1 VNSTT
6 VPTNM
11 SYVSASNSDGLTFA
25 NSGGNTL
32 FVAGTPT
39 TAGPVSLDVTVT
51 DTTNASD
58 TASVTYSV
66 IVDSV
71 PNGANNGN
79 AKGTYVCK
87 TNGYLDSNGAAWAS
101 LSSVVLDGSG
111 NITSGI
117 FDTNG
122 TGYTNAVSGTITG
135 TYSIGADNNGLA
147 TTTGVSTVGA
157 TGTFTQKWVL
167 ALTNAGEPASPAQ
180 EFRLVEADDVGAT
193 PSGQTSAVNC
203 YLATTSAFAASTLSG
218 HSFAY
223 GLDGVDASGLPEA
236 WAGRLTA
243 STESATGGTGGAAGG
258 TISGG
263 YMDGMYI
270 KKTGNGGGA
279 FTGSYTAPSSTTG
292 RFTITTVFGG
302 YTGVDVG
309 YIIDANRMFLL
320 ESVGDGGV
328 QSGEMRTQQQATYSN
343 ANLSGA
349 AVLSGQGVE
358 YENGSV
364 SGADSM
370 IYQVSG
376 NSAGILTVN
385 QSYDDNDGTYT
396 AGKENAGAL
405 TVTFDSTNPGRA
417 TFSPGSDSA
426 FLYFYNNNS
435 AIYLDLNG
443 GGSPSFLE
451 GGWLWPQTQ
460 TTFTDAALAG
470 TYLLSEQKLGSG
482 GSSSVGEI
490 DLASSGSVT
499 AAVSKAGENEFSFD
513 ASQSGLSYSWLTTTY
528 GAFSLVQTGQSGG
541 ETCMVVTPTNVICMD
556 GTSGSAKLSIL
567 QQ

>member
-1 VNSTT
+1 
-6 VPTNM
+6 
-11 SYVSASNSDGLTFA
+11 
-25 NSGGNTL
+25 
-32 FVAGTPT
+32 
-39 TAGPVSLDVTVT
+39 
-51 DTTNASD
+51 
-58 TASVTYSV
+58 
-66 IVDSV
+66 
-71 PNGANNGN
+71 
-79 AKGTYVCK
+79 
-87 TNGYLDSNGAAWAS
+87 
-101 LSSVVLDGSG
+101 
-111 NITSGI
+111 
-117 FDTNG
+117 
-122 TGYTNAVSGTITG
+122 
-135 TYSIGADNNGLA
+135 
-147 TTTGVSTVGA
+147 
-157 TGTFTQKWVL
+157 
-167 ALTNAGEPASPAQ
+167 
-180 EFRLVEADDVGAT
+180 
-193 PSGQTSAVNC
+193 
-203 YLATTSAFAASTLSG
+203 
-218 HSFAY
+218 
-223 GLDGVDASGLPEA
+223 
-236 WAGRLTA
+236 
-243 STESATGGTGGAAGG
+243 
-258 TISGG
+258 
-263 YMDGMYI
+263 
-270 KKTGNGGGA
+270 
-279 FTGSYTAPSSTTG
+279 
-292 RFTITTVFGG
+292 
-302 YTGVDVG
+302 VG